1 MVQQVVHYGLHFIA
15 PLFIALLLY
24 RQHWLKAYAVLL
36 LTMVVD
42 IDHLLASPVYEAC
55 RCSIGFHLLHSYP
68 AIGVYMLLLFFKPLR
83 LAAIGLVWHMA
94 TDYIDCL
101 LQAVYCK

>member
-1 MVQQVVHYGLHFIA
+1 MVQQIVHYGFHFIV

-24 RQHWLKAYAVLL
+24 RQHWLRAYGILL
-36 LTMVVD
+36 LTMMVD
-42 IDHLLASPVYEAC
+42 IDHLLATPVYEAC

-68 AIGVYMLLLFFKPLR
+68 AIGVYVLLLFFKPAR
-83 LAAIGLVWHMA
+83 LVAIGLVWHMA

-101 LQAVYCK
+101 LQAVCCK